1 MIQEYLFEL
10 DSKTAAQAITVIGGQ
25 AAFIHYLLP
34 GISAKKWGLQH
45 KDPIVLWLVERTG
58 LINLQMAFACFLLF
72 FYNFEVRDVMN
83 LVFVTWALDSL
94 NVALFTTIPGG
105 NNVLHKRGH
114 WVNFAISSS
123 ILACNFLIPSL
134 GKMATR
140 LALFWALFNGLTFTL
155 FPRYGLYQWGLT
167 SDKKGCHEA
176 LFRIHGGSL
185 MQIAAFGL
193 SLLGEMD
200 ATKSLSRAMM
210 LQVSQIFFSRYIL
223 HEDEKLGWNKDA
235 SNFWILLYIPAIA
248 SLLG

>member
-10 DSKTAAQAITVIGGQ
+10 DSKTAAQVITVIGGQ
-25 AAFIHYLLP
+25 ASVIHYLLP
-34 GISAKKWGLQH
+34 GISANKWGLQC

-58 LINLQMAFACFLLF
+58 LINLQMAFACFLMF

-94 NVALFTTIPGG
+94 NVALFKTIPGG

-114 WVNFAISSS
+114 WINFVLSSS
-123 ILACNFLIPSL
+123 LLACNSFIPSL
-134 GKMATR
+134 GNKATV
-140 LALFWALFNGLTFTL
+140 LALVWALLNGLTFTL
-155 FPRYGLYQWGLT
+155 LPRYGLYQWGLT
-167 SDKKGCHEA
+167 SDIKGCHEA

-193 SLLGEMD
+193 FLMGGMD
-200 ATKSLSRAMM
+200 SAKSLSRAMM
-210 LQVSQIFFSRYIL
+210 LQVSQLFFSRYIL
-223 HEDEKLGWNKDA
+223 HEDHKLGLNRDA